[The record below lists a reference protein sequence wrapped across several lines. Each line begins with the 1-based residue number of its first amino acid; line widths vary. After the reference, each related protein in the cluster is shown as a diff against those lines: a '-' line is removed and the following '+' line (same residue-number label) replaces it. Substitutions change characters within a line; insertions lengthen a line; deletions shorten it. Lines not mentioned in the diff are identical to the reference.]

1 MASTKRVLSL
11 DPTNPDDQ
19 ALAAN
24 WQAGET
30 VSVACSGTAA
40 GPFKL
45 NVETAVETH
54 EPAEAAPESENA
66 SETAAPAEEADKT
79 PIAAAKSKT
88 GNPAVDGM
96 MQ

>member
-1 MASTKRVLSL
+1 MASKRILSL
-11 DPTNPDDQ
+11 DPNNPDDQ
-19 ALAAN
+19 ALAGN
-24 WQAGET
+24 WQAGDA

-54 EPAEAAPESENA
+54 TPAEAAPESETPA
-66 SETAAPAEEADKT
+66 ETAAPTEESDQT

-96 MQ
+96 ME

>member
-1 MASTKRVLSL
+1 MASKRILSL
-11 DPTNPDDQ
+11 DPSNPDDQ

-54 EPAEAAPESENA
+54 MPAEAAPESETPA
-66 SETAAPAEEADKT
+66 ETSSPTEEADAT

-96 MQ
+96 M